1 MPDGGASAV
10 YGTDAIAGV
19 INFITR
25 RDYQGADISVRYA
38 DTQHGGADKQS
49 LTVAGGYGDLSK
61 DRFNIFGTFDYQKL
75 GSLNAQQR
83 DFIAKNDI
91 PRTLPLL
98 LSSNTLPARVS
109 LSSGQFN
116 QLLAA
121 QPNAGWDP
129 SNRNVNF
136 AKPTCNPPTN
146 VYVANGPAGPNT
158 CSYNYMQDTEIYPDS
173 TKQNFVSR
181 AVFQINPDHQ
191 FFTEGLVSNTKTD
204 YVLSPATSGR
214 IRTSEGIRFPA
225 SLQASTGITT
235 PVDFRFRLSDAG
247 NRANEVTSDATRLV
261 AGFTGTFAE
270 WDYDTAFNHSVNKVK
285 DKDTGPGWVS
295 FSGMINGI
303 KNGLYN
309 PFELSTTTC
318 AALIN

>member
-1 MPDGGASAV
+1 MLNDRRLANFATPGDNNGVDLNNIPFGAIQRVEVLKDGASAV

-109 LSSGQFN
+109 LSSAQF
-116 QLLAA
+116 
-121 QPNAGWDP
+121 
-129 SNRNVNF
+129 
-136 AKPTCNPPTN
+136 
-146 VYVANGPAGPNT
+146 
-158 CSYNYMQDTEIYPDS
+158 
-173 TKQNFVSR
+173 
-181 AVFQINPDHQ
+181 
-191 FFTEGLVSNTKTD
+191 
-204 YVLSPATSGR
+204 
-214 IRTSEGIRFPA
+214 
-225 SLQASTGITT
+225 
-235 PVDFRFRLSDAG
+235 
-247 NRANEVTSDATRLV
+247 
-261 AGFTGTFAE
+261 
-270 WDYDTAFNHSVNKVK
+270 
-285 DKDTGPGWVS
+285 
-295 FSGMINGI
+295 
-303 KNGLYN
+303 
-309 PFELSTTTC
+309 
-318 AALIN
+318 